1 MMTATDLIRRL
12 TAAGVAIAWNDEMPT
27 CATRLTPAGYTITFG
42 RAYLHGTPEQQ
53 TVMIQHELGHIVRG
67 DCLVQG
73 VDHGAANI
81 AMDSQINES
90 LDHGIVRSLGGVL
103 YAAIRERY
111 PTLPAA
117 LPGWRPVYDAI
128 MARRQR
134 SAQGDQAGEAAG
146 GDCDPDGH
154 PNGLCG
160 GAHADGD
167 ADACRQAHAAAVLRI
182 RADDVL
188 RDAAAG
194 AGTGIATAPRQVP
207 AVPKPMPAIEQ
218 ALSAI
223 TAVARRDG
231 VLRRTRGYAR
241 PGRTPELRGVVRQ
254 PILRVGVAVDA
265 SGSMTESLMLAEG
278 VALWLARRHTLRTC
292 AFQDAVSPWRPGTA
306 IAAGGGTLFQP
317 VYRWAIAEQVD
328 ALLMV
333 TDGIAPDVEP
343 LPSVPVIWAITPGG
357 TVPRLRG
364 QDRGV
369 RVEG

>member
-1 MMTATDLIRRL
+1 MTPTDIIRRL
-12 TAAGVAIAWNDEMPT
+12 AAAGVAIAWDDKMPT
-27 CATRLTPAGYTITFG
+27 CATRLTPAGYTITLG

-53 TVMIQHELGHIVRG
+53 VVLLQHEMGHLVRG
-67 DCLVQG
+67 DCLVQD
-73 VDHGAANI
+73 VDHGAATI

-90 LDHGIVRSLGGVL
+90 LDHGIVSSLGGVL

-128 MARRQR
+128 MARRQQN
-134 SAQGDQAGEAAG
+134 AQGDH
-146 GDCDPDGH
+146 DGR

-160 GAHADGD
+160 GAHAEGD
-167 ADACRQAHAAAVLRI
+167 ADACRQAHTVAVLRI

-194 AGTGIATAPRQVP
+194 AGTGIATSPRQVP

-223 TAVARRDG
+223 TAVARRGG

-254 PILRVGVAVDA
+254 PTLRVGVAVDA

-292 AFQDAVSPWRPGTA
+292 AFQDEAMPWRPGTA

-317 VYRWAIAEQVD
+317 VYRWAASEQVD
-328 ALLMV
+328 ALLMI
-333 TDGIAPDVEP
+333 TDGIAPDIEP
-343 LPSVPVIWAITPGG
+343 LPSVPVVWAITPGG

-364 QDRGV
+364 QDRSV